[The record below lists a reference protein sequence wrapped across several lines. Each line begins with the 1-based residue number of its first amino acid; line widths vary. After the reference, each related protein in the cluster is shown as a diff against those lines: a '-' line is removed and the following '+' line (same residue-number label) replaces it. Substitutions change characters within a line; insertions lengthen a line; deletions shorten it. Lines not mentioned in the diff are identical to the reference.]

1 MVSFGG
7 LTSRRIGRKP
17 VIILSLVGLLLNACW
32 DIIVM
37 WFWKT
42 IPLRAIWADVVF
54 TFIGGGDSV
63 TLMVFYV
70 GIGKL
75 TVSVP
80 KVAAVTSDIGLPSL
94 NIIFTKQC

>member
-1 MVSFGG
+1 
-7 LTSRRIGRKP
+7 
-17 VIILSLVGLLLNACW
+17 
-32 DIIVM
+32 M

-70 GIGKL
+70 GIGKV
-75 TVSVP
+75 TVSIP
-80 KVAAVTSDIGLPSL
+80 KVAAVTCDIVLPS
-94 NIIFTKQC
+94 QCNRDKALLTCSLPRPLSVI

>member
-1 MVSFGG
+1 
-7 LTSRRIGRKP
+7 
-17 VIILSLVGLLLNACW
+17 
-32 DIIVM
+32 M

-70 GIGKL
+70 GVGKAHSFHPKSRSGHLRHCSALSQCNRDKALL
-75 TVSVP
+75 TCSLPRPLSV
-80 KVAAVTSDIGLPSL
+80 I
-94 NIIFTKQC
+94 